1 MEPFTA
7 ITFSEGEPTEEHK
20 GEPMKEQELHPTF
33 KAVEV
38 VDVKI
43 PFKSVFA
50 LTFKF
55 WLSGLILGIVVSAIV
70 GGIAVAVGLLSIGL
84 NMAVL
89 GM

>member
-7 ITFSEGEPTEEHK
+7 ITFSEGEPMEEK
-20 GEPMKEQELHPTF
+20 ELHPAF
-33 KAVEV
+33 KAVAV
-38 VDVKI
+38 IDVKI
-43 PFKSVFA
+43 PFKSAFA

>member
-1 MEPFTA
+1 MD
-7 ITFSEGEPTEEHK
+7 
-20 GEPMKEQELHPTF
+20 EQKLHPTF
-33 KAVEV
+33 KVVEV
-38 VDVKI
+38 TDVKI

-55 WLSGLILGIVVSAIV
+55 WLSGLILGIVVSVIV
-70 GGIAVAVGLLSIGL
+70 GGIAVAIGLLSVGF